1 MRGFIKQTSFPFP
14 GLCNVI
20 NSHEQAEILTGSYF
34 YLPICL
40 TEQRMIGKAEGG
52 GRYLRLL
59 CRHLLFL
66 GPESACFGK
75 MIRDFFFNL

>member
-40 TEQRMIGKAEGG
+40 TEQRMIGKQREGAG
-52 GRYLRLL
+52 ICVCFAYTSYSLVQNLL
-59 CRHLLFL
+59 VL
-66 GPESACFGK
+66 GK
-75 MIRDFFFNL
+75 